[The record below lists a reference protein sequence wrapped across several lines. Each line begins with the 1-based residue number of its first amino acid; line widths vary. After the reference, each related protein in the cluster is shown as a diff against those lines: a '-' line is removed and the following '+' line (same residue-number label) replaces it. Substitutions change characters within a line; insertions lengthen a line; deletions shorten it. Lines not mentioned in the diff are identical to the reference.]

1 MRSPLCI
8 SPWLRLLYNSRTF
21 LVIVI
26 STVLWV
32 NTENPGSKGPSMNFL
47 DLSSMGSKSMPDVA
61 SISQPKAQGLLDW
74 VGMSEIEVP
83 VSVLTRNG
91 GTAHAVAKAQAFV
104 NLINP
109 QAKGI
114 HMSRLYLLLD
124 EACNQPVTPSSLQE
138 LLGRFQESH
147 HGLSDQAYVDFR
159 FEFLVRRPA
168 LKSEF
173 AGWKAYPARI
183 IAKYNQGVFSA
194 EMSVEIPYS
203 STCPC
208 SAALARQLIQQ
219 QFRKDFGQQTA
230 VSVEDVHG
238 WLGSEQGIMATPHSQ
253 RSIAQVKVVME
264 SSAAAFPLEDLIDV
278 VEGCLKTP
286 VQTAVKREDEQEF
299 ARLNGQNLMFCEDA
313 ARKIQAALNNVD
325 AYADFWVRVNHL
337 ESLHAHNAVSVVTKG
352 VKDGY
357 LPIP

>member
-1 MRSPLCI
+1 
-8 SPWLRLLYNSRTF
+8 
-21 LVIVI
+21 
-26 STVLWV
+26 
-32 NTENPGSKGPSMNFL
+32 MNFL

-61 SISQPKAQGLLDW
+61 SISQPKASGLLDW

-83 VSVLTRNG
+83 VGVLTRNG

-109 QAKGI
+109 SAKGI

-124 EACNQPVTPSSLQE
+124 EACNQPVTPASLNE
-138 LLGRFQESH
+138 LLGRFLESH
-147 HGLSDQAYVDFR
+147 QGLSDQAYVDFR

-183 IAKYNQGVFSA
+183 VAKQNPGGFTA
-194 EMSVEIPYS
+194 ELSVEIPYS

-219 QFRKDFGQQTA
+219 QFRKDFGEQAA
-230 VSVEDVHG
+230 VSVDDVYG
-238 WLGSEQGIMATPHSQ
+238 WLGSEQGIVATPHSQ
-253 RSIAQVKVVME
+253 RSIAQIKVVLDG
-264 SSAAAFPLEDLIDV
+264 STATFPLEDLIDV

-313 ARKIQAALNNVD
+313 ARKIQAALND
-325 AYADFWVRVNHL
+325 ADTYTDFWVRVNHL
-337 ESLHAHNAVSVVTKG
+337 ESLHAHDAVSVVTKG